1 MNIVLMLSLIEGK
14 GFGFGGRGGG
24 GGFKGG
30 SQRFGTYA
38 RPSSYN
44 RMNSYGSTM
53 YRP

>member
-24 GGFKGG
+24 FRGG
-30 SQRFGTYA
+30 SQRFGTYG